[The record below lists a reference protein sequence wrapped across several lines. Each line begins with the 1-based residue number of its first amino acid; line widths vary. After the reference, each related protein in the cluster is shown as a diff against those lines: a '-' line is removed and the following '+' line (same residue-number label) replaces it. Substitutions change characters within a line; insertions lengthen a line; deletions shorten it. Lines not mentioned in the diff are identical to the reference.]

1 MTTILAGANYT
12 MWPGLNPRDFDMQLS
27 TATFRRREWAR
38 QSYGFVDDV
47 SFTREFEPL
56 SEGWF
61 GAWIWPMTNDFTT
74 VAGYFLEL
82 IDSNGDTLVGLSLTS
97 DDNMAVNAPF
107 LSEEVVAL
115 IFDSPA
121 GEIAY
126 SFRFDDTDGYLRVFG
141 RGEELF
147 SFQGDTVGSTQGAA
161 VGMRLTRHT
170 TNSGVSRTPIF
181 SEILLSTEPTLGFKV
196 VDTELSVASLSQWDG
211 TPSNI
216 TPVGYASTED
226 SLSTEDADQ
235 LVTFSR
241 PAIPA
246 LDEDDFIASVH
257 FETSQLAASGAP
269 APEADLLVYD
279 GSEHGAERVQP
290 GTSFS
295 EFRVQWDQD
304 PRTNAPWTEAGVNEI
319 EVGVASRTA

>member
-12 MWPGLNPRDFDMQLS
+12 MWPGLNPQDFDMSLS
-27 TATFRRREWAR
+27 DSLVRRREWAR
-38 QSYGFVDDV
+38 EAYGFVNDV
-47 SFTREFEPL
+47 SFTRDFAPL

-61 GAWIWPMTNDFTT
+61 GAWIWPMTSSAAS

-82 IDSNGDTLVGLSLTS
+82 IDSNGDTLVGLSRTS

-115 IFDSPA
+115 NFDTPA

-126 SFRFDDTDGYLRVFG
+126 SFKFDDIDGYLRVFG
-141 RGEELF
+141 RGVELF
-147 SFQGDTVGSTQGAA
+147 SFQGDTVGATEGAA
-161 VGMRLTRHT
+161 VAMRLTRHT
-170 TNSGVSRTPIF
+170 FDATRFRTPIL
-181 SEILLSTEPTLGFKV
+181 SEILLSTQPTLGFKV
-196 VDTELSVASLSQWDG
+196 VDTELSAASLSQWDG

-226 SLSTEDADQ
+226 SLSTENADQ

-241 PAIPA
+241 PDIPA
-246 LDEDDFIASVH
+246 LDEDDFVASVH
-257 FETSQLAASGAP
+257 FETSQLAESGAP
-269 APEADLLVYD
+269 APEADLLIYD

-290 GTSFS
+290 GTSFE

-304 PRTNAPWTEAGVNEI
+304 PRTNEPWTEAGVNEI